1 MQDAKLSCRKSR
13 CPPVFSRHPNCST
26 LPAAEKAR
34 LRVMLLA
41 KHSRSH
47 GALDESDGNHSVYHY
62 ELRTALQRVGFNIV
76 PGTSFTD
83 IERRPDVD
91 FVISLL
97 NRGGFEH
104 SEMLAPLQ
112 LVRHGLP
119 FLGASPILRGL
130 SDDKHLFKLVAR
142 SHGVPTADWTV
153 FRRGAAPARRPPDI
167 GPFPWVVKPNASSA
181 SWGVEIVEHWDNALE
196 HICDLWSQGHDVIV
210 ERWLPQLDLAV
221 PVIGRADGEPWILPP
236 MMYLPEDG
244 RLLRSYEEK
253 RGLVS
258 TVDDP
263 LVPVEEPA
271 LIDRLEA
278 LTRPL
283 IAELWPFD
291 YGRFEFRYNPDSGAI
306 SFMEVNLSCNLWSRK
321 TISRSAATLGIDHD
335 TLVESIVAHSIMRQH
350 VRAGRLEVAA

>member
-1 MQDAKLSCRKSR
+1 MR
-13 CPPVFSRHPNCST
+13 SRHPNCSA

-41 KHSRSH
+41 KHARAQ
-47 GALDESDGNHSVYHY
+47 GRLDPTDGNHAVYHH
-62 ELRTALQRVGFNIV
+62 ELRTSLERQGFNIV
-76 PGTSFTD
+76 PGTSFAE

-97 NRGGFEH
+97 NRAGFEH

-112 LVRHGLP
+112 LVRHGVP
-119 FLGASPILRGL
+119 FLGASPMLRGL

-142 SHGVPTADWTV
+142 SHGVPTADWAA
-153 FRRGAAPARRPPDI
+153 FRRGSACTRRPDI

-181 SWGVEIVEHWDNALE
+181 SWGVEIVDDWKDAREQIE
-196 HICDLWSQGHDVIV
+196 ELWSQSHDVIV
-210 ERWLPQLDLAV
+210 ERWLPELDVAV
-221 PVIGRADGEPWILPP
+221 PVIGAADGEPWILPP

-253 RGLVS
+253 RGLVQ
-258 TVDDP
+258 TGDDP
-263 LVPVEEPA
+263 LVPVEDRR

-291 YGRFEFRYNPDSGAI
+291 YGRFEYRYDPSSGGV

-335 TLVESIVAHSIMRQH
+335 TLVESIVAHSMKRQR